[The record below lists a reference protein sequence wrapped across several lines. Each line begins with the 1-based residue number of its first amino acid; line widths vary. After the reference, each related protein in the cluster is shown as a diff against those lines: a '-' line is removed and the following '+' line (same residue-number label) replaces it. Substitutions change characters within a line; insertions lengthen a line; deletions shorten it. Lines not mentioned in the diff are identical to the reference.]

1 MNAAETGTTPV
12 PERTARSFFTNEV
25 IAILAVGV
33 ALAVF
38 IDTTTA
44 RIEDRFDAAIAR
56 SDARFDA
63 TIARNDARFENFLNE
78 AAADRRALQASMDE
92 FRRQMQRLG
101 ERQARLEGG
110 RDAQADTT
118 APN

>member
-1 MNAAETGTTPV
+1 MNAPETGTTPV

-44 RIEDRFDAAIAR
+44 RIEDRFDATIAR
-56 SDARFDA
+56 S
-63 TIARNDARFENFLNE
+63 DARFENFLNE

-110 RDAQADTT
+110 RDSQTNPAT
-118 APN
+118 PN

>member
-1 MNAAETGTTPV
+1 MDRTENGTAPVAEPSN
-12 PERTARSFFTNEV
+12 RSLFTNEI
-25 IAILAVGV
+25 IAILAVGA
-33 ALAVF
+33 ALAALVITATIH
-38 IDTTTA
+38 IDN
-44 RIEDRFDAAIAR
+44 RIDATIAR

-63 TIARNDARFENFLNE
+63 AMKRSDERFENFFNE

-110 RDAQADTT
+110 RDAQANPAT
-118 APN
+118 PN